1 MVSLF
6 GFVSLFIA
14 LVCIS
19 AIVVHYRIMRRRA
32 PVDLLILELENLFR
46 TRIEILYNLS
56 TPHSLLRNLCD
67 QYIDTNLASLLD
79 ALPDIIE
86 AYENTSD
93 TEEVFLEDGE
103 EESSQIN
110 NEDYEAYTKALE
122 ENYNTTEDAIAS
134 LNKKIEDYNNF
145 ITKGVSNI
153 LMAKVLGLSEE
164 ETISI

>member
-32 PVDLLILELENLFR
+32 PVDLLIAELESLFR
-46 TRIEILYNLS
+46 TRLEILYNLS
-56 TPHSLLRNLCD
+56 APQSLLRSLCD
-67 QYIDTNLASLLD
+67 QYIDMDLSSLLD
-79 ALPDIIE
+79 ALPEIVE
-86 AYENTSD
+86 AFENSSD
-93 TEEVFLEDGE
+93 SGEVFLEDAK
-103 EESSQIN
+103 EESIKADS
-110 NEDYEAYTKALE
+110 EDCARMEALE
-122 ENYNTTEDAIAS
+122 ANYKAVEDAIVA
-134 LNKKIEDYNNF
+134 LNKKIENYNNF

-164 ETISI
+164 DFISL